1 MTPSAPR
8 SKALMMKSG
17 LIRLLHGARMIRTFG
32 DILRRLV
39 PARSAPVYVHQL
51 QTKATT
57 FGSNAAPGAGASVG
71 EGVGMG
77 TPAASPGAAGT
88 ARRQRGSGAAP
99 PLARGDRS
107 NCDLTGAIRQ
117 HRACQAR

>member
-57 FGSNAAPGAGASVG
+57 FGSNVAAGAVASVG

-77 TPAASPGAAGT
+77 TPGASPAVAGVARRRRQAPSPRSPLAGGT
-88 ARRQRGSGAAP
+88 ARRRPRHWEDA
-99 PLARGDRS
+99 
-107 NCDLTGAIRQ
+107 
-117 HRACQAR
+117 